1 MAELADAPDLGS
13 GPEKGVGSSPTSRI
27 MKLLIFDFDGT
38 LFDTSIGL
46 TQAINELL
54 KKQNKEPLSREQV
67 KKIVGGGIEATLREI
82 FKEDFKSE
90 LIEEFN
96 EIYRKYMFE
105 GLVVYTNVIETLKK
119 IKEELNCKL
128 VIYSNKSKFFIIE
141 ILRRFDIYNMFDEII
156 TIDDGF
162 KKPDRKPIDYL
173 IEKYNISREN
183 VYIIG
188 DSCYDVET
196 ARISNVK
203 SIFVKWGFGENCNAD
218 FVVNEPSEIYNIII
232 SK

>member
-1 MAELADAPDLGS
+1 
-13 GPEKGVGSSPTSRI
+13 

>member
-1 MAELADAPDLGS
+1 
-13 GPEKGVGSSPTSRI
+13 

-232 SK
+232 ST

>member
-1 MAELADAPDLGS
+1 
-13 GPEKGVGSSPTSRI
+13 

-162 KKPDRKPIDYL
+162 KKPDRK
-173 IEKYNISREN
+173 
-183 VYIIG
+183 
-188 DSCYDVET
+188 
-196 ARISNVK
+196 
-203 SIFVKWGFGENCNAD
+203 
-218 FVVNEPSEIYNIII
+218 
-232 SK
+232 

>member
-1 MAELADAPDLGS
+1 
-13 GPEKGVGSSPTSRI
+13 

-46 TQAINELL
+46 TLAINELL
-54 KKQNKEPLSREQV
+54 NKYNLESIDREKV
-67 KKIVGGGIEATLREI
+67 KEIVGGGIQATLKHI
-82 FKEDFKSE
+82 FKDKYNDN

-105 GLVVYTNVIETLKK
+105 GLVPYTNIIETIKK
-119 IKEELNCKL
+119 IKSEINCKI

-141 ILRRFDIYNMFDEII
+141 ILRKFDIYNLFDEII

-162 KKPDRKPIDYL
+162 KKPDKNAILYL
-173 IEKYNISREN
+173 IEKYNIKNED

-188 DSCYDVET
+188 DSEFDIET
-196 ARISNVK
+196 ARISKVK
-203 SIFVKWGFGENCNAD
+203 SIFASWGFGKNLNGD
-218 FVVNEPSEIYNIII
+218 FIAYEPSQIYDIII